1 MYTEESQIKRERL
14 KSNTE
19 IVSIIHHWWSEVILA
34 KYDKDHD
41 DNLDKQEYIQLH
53 KALGRALADPS
64 ADDVSNEVETTLAEE
79 DWKEDTNGQNFLN
92 EKMFIRSIFQL
103 ADHWCEGLEV
113 DEYVQ
118 FLEYLFTKLYEFSA
132 TDDTMH
138 VQGKFKT
145 EKRAVQS
152 RGALVV
158 IVGVIFIG

>member
-1 MYTEESQIKRERL
+1 MYAFYKIFKNFFFL
-14 KSNTE
+14 FNKFLC

-103 ADHWCEGLEV
+103 ADHWCEGLEI

-138 VQGKFKT
+138 VQGKVKFKA
-145 EKRAVQS
+145 KRERCNRVEH
-152 RGALVV
+152 L
-158 IVGVIFIG
+158 